1 MLALNPCSL
10 DYEFFLRPVPFHES
24 QHFCAQGRGVCRLV
38 GWLVRISIESLVR
51 PPVVLRHAD
60 QSNQPL
66 ARGNRGALAPQT
78 KSLSF
83 PGTSYDPALGSRGMN
98 ASGSGLGLWGPYGF
112 SPTPPSPPAGGT
124 LGGMLGDAG
133 GRWGPCIHL
142 CPVPFRCRCAL
153 CSQSCVRVLACGTK
167 E

>member
-98 ASGSGLGLWGPYGF
+98 ASGSGALGAIRLF
-112 SPTPPSPPAGGT
+112 SYPPLPPCW
-124 LGGMLGDAG
+124 GDAG
-133 GRWGPCIHL
+133 GDAGGCWGPLGALHTSMPRAVPLSL
-142 CPVPFRCRCAL
+142 CV
-153 CSQSCVRVLACGTK
+153 V
-167 E
+167 